1 MREQLNA
8 LTAFLDVGQVYG
20 ADEGLARDLRDLTTD
35 SGLLR
40 VNDRFSD
47 NGRELLPFS
56 RMKELCASRGR
67 ITNDANAEE
76 VPCFIAGKY
85 AHVCVCLLTDL
96 FLAAKS
102 VQKLIHVRI
111 CLSALV
117 QGMYVWMRTLGCPPC
132 TL

>member
-40 VNDRFSD
+40 VNDRFNDS
-47 NGRELLPFS
+47 GRELLPFS
-56 RMKELCASRGR
+56 PMKEMCANHGR
-67 ITNDANAEE
+67 ITNDTNAEE
-76 VPCFIAGKY
+76 VPCFLAGKY
-85 AHVCVCLLTDL
+85 AHLCVCLLTDL

-117 QGMYVWMRTLGCPPC
+117 QGMNVWMRTLGWPQC

>member
-40 VNDRFSD
+40 VNDRFNDS
-47 NGRELLPFS
+47 GRELLPFS
-56 RMKELCASRGR
+56 RMEEMCANRRR
-67 ITNDANAEE
+67 ITKDANAEE

-102 VQKLIHVRI
+102 IQCK
-111 CLSALV
+111 S
-117 QGMYVWMRTLGCPPC
+117 
-132 TL
+132 